1 MEPALFERSVR
12 LALALESVAKE
23 HRFDAF
29 TAFDQVWLTD
39 PRVGI
44 IPSYGTGRL
53 CEIGIPAS
61 PEGDVNT
68 AVAQLIMQELAGQAT
83 TLENYVIDFENEAV
97 MFSHDGHGNPA
108 LGTPGAVKVKHS
120 IYYSGVHGFGAGF
133 EFAYEPGPIT
143 NLALV
148 LVGDGQL
155 AVRHLRGRAPAV
167 PAATHLR
174 APDAVP
180 ARHAPDR
187 RLVRRLAAGRRDPPH
202 GRGPGPLDGPAPP
215 PRPHAGHRSGRRLR
229 TGWRQRRLRAPVFEI
244 GLKGY
249 LYGADAVRLARAA
262 DRLSRSSTSAI
273 IFDPQ
278 AVDIPAVALAT
289 ERLLVFAQ
297 HMDPVAVGRGVGS
310 VLPEALREAGAVG
323 TLLNHSERRMTLGDI
338 DRTIQRAR
346 DVGLATLV
354 CADSPEEAAAVAQ
367 LGPDIVLAEP
377 PELIATSRSAATEMR
392 GFVERS
398 VEMVRQ
404 IDPGIIVMCGAG
416 VQTPDDV
423 EKMIGLG
430 VDGTGSSSGILKAAD
445 PVALMRAMLTA
456 MKRSWDELHA
466 RPPAI
471 QNSRGTTG

>member
-1 MEPALFERSVR
+1 M
-12 LALALESVAKE
+12 
-23 HRFDAF
+23 
-29 TAFDQVWLTD
+29 
-39 PRVGI
+39 
-44 IPSYGTGRL
+44 
-53 CEIGIPAS
+53 
-61 PEGDVNT
+61 
-68 AVAQLIMQELAGQAT
+68 
-83 TLENYVIDFENEAV
+83 
-97 MFSHDGHGNPA
+97 DG
-108 LGTPGAVKVKHS
+108 
-120 IYYSGVHGFGAGF
+120 
-133 EFAYEPGPIT
+133 
-143 NLALV
+143 
-148 LVGDGQL
+148 
-155 AVRHLRGRAPAV
+155 
-167 PAATHLR
+167 
-174 APDAVP
+174 
-180 ARHAPDR
+180 
-187 RLVRRLAAGRRDPPH
+187 GRRV
-202 GRGPGPLDGPAPP
+202 
-215 PRPHAGHRSGRRLR
+215 
-229 TGWRQRRLRAPVFEI
+229 RAPVFEI

-249 LYGADAVRLARAA
+249 LYGADAVRLAQAA
-262 DRLSRSSTSAI
+262 DRLSRELDVSV

-278 AVDIPAVALAT
+278 AVDIPAVARAT

-338 DRTIQRAR
+338 NRAIVRAR
-346 DVGLATLV
+346 EVGLATLV

-430 VDGTGSSSGILKAAD
+430 VGGTGSSSGVLKAAD

-456 MKRSWDELHA
+456 MKRSWEELRA
-466 RPPAI
+466 RPPVM
-471 QNSRGTTG
+471 QNNRGTTG